1 MSHLLH
7 VSINENIMGNI
18 QSISI
23 ALTEKTTQHFCY
35 GYATFNQ
42 EGVFMFALSTWTP
55 EGQISSVRAS
65 VRTPACVFVMFWS
78 YTLNA
83 NYNYFI

>member
-23 ALTEKTTQHFCY
+23 ALTEKNTQHFCY

-42 EGVFMFALSTWTP
+42 EGVFMFALST
-55 EGQISSVRAS
+55 
-65 VRTPACVFVMFWS
+65 
-78 YTLNA
+78 
-83 NYNYFI
+83 